1 MFKETDYYDR
11 KMNIWD
17 CDKKIDLEK
26 PAPQNL
32 RYTNT
37 IDTIIEFYKPVR
49 SLLSK
54 PIIFIG
60 ILTSNF
66 FSLYFCLYKLIF
78 TYNLFAT
85 NIL

>member
-37 IDTIIEFYKPVR
+37 IDTII
-49 SLLSK
+49 
-54 PIIFIG
+54 
-60 ILTSNF
+60 
-66 FSLYFCLYKLIF
+66 
-78 TYNLFAT
+78 
-85 NIL
+85 

>member
-11 KMNIWD
+11 KMNILD

-26 PAPQNL
+26 PVPQNL

-37 IDTIIEFYKPVR
+37 IDTIIEFYKPVQ
-49 SLLSK
+49 SLK

-66 FSLYFCLYKLIF
+66 LSL
-78 TYNLFAT
+78 
-85 NIL
+85 

>member
-37 IDTIIEFYKPVR
+37 IDAIIEFYKPAR
-49 SLLSK
+49 SLLFLSE
-54 PIIFIG
+54 F
-60 ILTSNF
+60 
-66 FSLYFCLYKLIF
+66 
-78 TYNLFAT
+78 
-85 NIL
+85 

>member
-49 SLLSK
+49 NYDEYSVDFYSL
-54 PIIFIG
+54 I
-60 ILTSNF
+60 TSLQQTSYNYKNIDF
-66 FSLYFCLYKLIF
+66 FAVIM
-78 TYNLFAT
+78 
-85 NIL
+85 

>member
-11 KMNIWD
+11 KMKIWD

-49 SLLSK
+49 SYYEAYYFYRNFNIKLFVFIFLS
-54 PIIFIG
+54 
-60 ILTSNF
+60 L
-66 FSLYFCLYKLIF
+66 
-78 TYNLFAT
+78 
-85 NIL
+85 

>member
-32 RYTNT
+32 KNTNT

-49 SLLSK
+49 SLLFLSE
-54 PIIFIG
+54 F
-60 ILTSNF
+60 
-66 FSLYFCLYKLIF
+66 
-78 TYNLFAT
+78 
-85 NIL
+85 

>member
-11 KMNIWD
+11 KMKIWD

-37 IDTIIEFYKPVR
+37 IDTIIEFYKTVR
-49 SLLSK
+49 SLLFLSEFLHQTFA
-54 PIIFIG
+54 FI
-60 ILTSNF
+60 N
-66 FSLYFCLYKLIF
+66 
-78 TYNLFAT
+78 
-85 NIL
+85 

>member
-66 FSLYFCLYKLIF
+66 LSL
-78 TYNLFAT
+78 
-85 NIL
+85 

>member
-49 SLLSK
+49 SLLFLSE
-54 PIIFIG
+54 FQHQ
-60 ILTSNF
+60 T
-66 FSLYFCLYKLIF
+66 FCLYIF
-78 TYNLFAT
+78 VFIN
-85 NIL
+85 

>member
-1 MFKETDYYDR
+1 MFKETDYYNR

-37 IDTIIEFYKPVR
+37 IDTIIEFYKPVQNYDEYSVDFY
-49 SLLSK
+49 SL
-54 PIIFIG
+54 I
-60 ILTSNF
+60 TSLQQTSYNYKNIDF
-66 FSLYFCLYKLIF
+66 FAVIM
-78 TYNLFAT
+78 
-85 NIL
+85 

>member
-1 MFKETDYYDR
+1 MFNKTDYYDR
-11 KMNIWD
+11 KMKILD

-49 SLLSK
+49 SLL
-54 PIIFIG
+54 
-60 ILTSNF
+60 F
-66 FSLYFCLYKLIF
+66 FSEF
-78 TYNLFAT
+78 
-85 NIL
+85 

>member
-17 CDKKIDLEK
+17 CDKKIGLEK

-32 RYTNT
+32 RHTNT

-49 SLLSK
+49 SLLFLSE
-54 PIIFIG
+54 F
-60 ILTSNF
+60 
-66 FSLYFCLYKLIF
+66 
-78 TYNLFAT
+78 
-85 NIL
+85 